1 MHIPD
6 LTTSGALLTSLS
18 IIAGGII
25 IGAMIFQVPVPL
37 APYIMVALAVL
48 VVIGAAALLAG
59 CRGAGESTAGK

>member
-1 MHIPD
+1 MDTPD

-25 IGAMIFQVPVPL
+25 IGAMIFRIPVPL
-37 APYIMVALAVL
+37 APYIMVTLALL

-59 CRGAGESTAGK
+59 CRECGERASGK